1 MQILE
6 IRGYPLAIVSDARQS
21 SSKQMRF
28 GDNQPSGESSLP
40 KSTD

>member
-1 MQILE
+1 MQIME
-6 IRGYPLAIVSDARQS
+6 IRGYPLAFVSDARQS

-28 GDNQPSGESSLP
+28 DGNQPSGDSSLP